1 MNWIA
6 IIAATVVSM
15 VLGALWFSP
24 LLFVKPWMAMRP
36 DKTPPSGNA
45 SPMLYVITAV
55 GALVSAITLDWILGL
70 AHAGGLAGGAV
81 IGLYAGLGFVA
92 PAILSDNLF
101 NERPF
106 KLYLIV
112 AGFPVVS
119 LLVMGAII
127 GALGA

>member
-1 MNWIA
+1 MNWVA
-6 IIAATVVSM
+6 IIVAAVANI
-15 VLGALWFSP
+15 VLGSLWFSP
-24 LLFVKPWMAMRP
+24 LLFQKPWLGLRV
-36 DKTPPSGNA
+36 DKAPMSGTA

-55 GALVSAITLDWILGL
+55 GALVVATTLDWIIGL
-70 AHAGGLAGGAV
+70 THANTVLGGAI

-106 KLYLIV
+106 RLYLIV
-112 AGFPVVS
+112 AGFPVVG

>member
-6 IIAATVVSM
+6 VIAAAVVSM
-15 VLGALWFSP
+15 ILGALWFSP
-24 LLFVKPWMAMRP
+24 VLFQKPWTAMRV
-36 DKTPPSGNA
+36 DKKEMSGVA

-55 GALVSAITLDWILGL
+55 GALVSAITLDWLISL
-70 AHAGGLAGGAV
+70 AGASSLAGGAI

-119 LLVMGAII
+119 LLLMGAII

>member
-6 IIAATVVSM
+6 IIVAVVVNM
-15 VLGALWFSP
+15 ALGALWFSP
-24 LLFVKPWMAMRP
+24 LLFSKPWTAMRV
-36 DKTPPSGNA
+36 DKTPMSGVA
-45 SPMLYVITAV
+45 SPLLYVITAV
-55 GALVSAITLDWILGL
+55 GALVSAITLDWII
-70 AHAGGLAGGAV
+70 GLAGARSLLGGAI

-112 AGFPVVS
+112 AGFPVVG

>member
-1 MNWIA
+1 MNWVA
-6 IIAATVVSM
+6 IVVAAVVNM
-15 VLGALWFSP
+15 VIGSLWFSP
-24 LLFVKPWMAMRP
+24 LLFQRPWVAMRV
-36 DKTPPSGNA
+36 DKNPMSGVA

-55 GALVSAITLDWILGL
+55 GALVSAITLDWII
-70 AHAGGLAGGAV
+70 GLAGGRTLTGGAI

-112 AGFPVVS
+112 GGLPVVG
-119 LLVMGAII
+119 LLVMGAIL
-127 GALGA
+127 GALGS

>member
-6 IIAATVVSM
+6 IIVAAVVNI
-15 VLGALWFSP
+15 VLGSLWFSP
-24 LLFVKPWMAMRP
+24 LLFQKPLVALRV
-36 DKTPPSGNA
+36 DKAPMSGTA
-45 SPMLYVITAV
+45 SPVLYVITAV
-55 GALVSAITLDWILGL
+55 GALVSAMTLDWIIGL
-70 AHAGGLAGGAV
+70 AHAGTLLGGPI

-112 AGFPVVS
+112 AGFPVAG

>member
-1 MNWIA
+1 VNWIA
-6 IIAATVVSM
+6 VIAAAVVSM
-15 VLGALWFSP
+15 ILGSVWFSP
-24 LLFVKPWMAMRP
+24 ILFQKPWLAMRV
-36 DKTPPSGNA
+36 DKQAMSGLA

-55 GALVSAITLDWILGL
+55 GALVSAITLDWLIS
-70 AHAGGLAGGAV
+70 LAGASTLSGGAI

-119 LLVMGAII
+119 LLLMGAII

>member
-1 MNWIA
+1 MNWVA
-6 IIAATVVSM
+6 IIVAAVVNI

-24 LLFVKPWMAMRP
+24 LLFQKPWVALRV
-36 DKTPPSGNA
+36 DKTPMSGTA

-55 GALVSAITLDWILGL
+55 GALVAATTLDWIIGL
-70 AHAGGLAGGAV
+70 THANTVLGGAI

-101 NERPF
+101 NERPI

-112 AGFPVVS
+112 AGFPVVG

>member
-1 MNWIA
+1 MNWVA
-6 IIAATVVSM
+6 IIVAAVVNI
-15 VLGALWFSP
+15 VLGSLWFSP
-24 LLFVKPWMAMRP
+24 LLFQKPWIALRV
-36 DKTPPSGNA
+36 DKAPMSGTA

-55 GALVSAITLDWILGL
+55 GALVSAMTLDWIIGL
-70 AHAGGLAGGAV
+70 AHAGTLLGGAI

-112 AGFPVVS
+112 AGFPVVG

>member
-1 MNWIA
+1 MNWVA
-6 IIAATVVSM
+6 IIVAAVVNM
-15 VLGALWFSP
+15 VIGSLWFSP
-24 LLFVKPWMAMRP
+24 LLFQRPWVAMRV
-36 DKTPPSGNA
+36 DKNPMSGVA

-55 GALVSAITLDWILGL
+55 GALVSAITLDWII
-70 AHAGGLAGGAV
+70 GLAGGRTLTGGAI

-112 AGFPVVS
+112 GGFPVVG
-119 LLVMGAII
+119 LLVMGAIL
-127 GALGA
+127 GALGS

>member
-1 MNWIA
+1 MRVDKNPMSGVA
-6 IIAATVVSM
+6 
-15 VLGALWFSP
+15 SP
-24 LLFVKPWMAMRP
+24 L
-36 DKTPPSGNA
+36 
-45 SPMLYVITAV
+45 LYVITAV
-55 GALVSAITLDWILGL
+55 GALVSAITLDWIIGL
-70 AHAGGLAGGAV
+70 AHASSLLGGAI

-92 PAILSDNLF
+92 PAILGDNLF

-112 AGFPVVS
+112 AGFPVVG

>member
-1 MNWIA
+1 VT
-6 IIAATVVSM
+6 AA
-15 VLGALWFSP
+15 
-24 LLFVKPWMAMRP
+24 
-36 DKTPPSGNA
+36 
-45 SPMLYVITAV
+45 
-55 GALVSAITLDWILGL
+55 TLDWIIGL
-70 AHAGGLAGGAV
+70 ARASTIAGGAI
-81 IGLYAGLGFVA
+81 IGLYAGIGLIA

-101 NERPF
+101 NERPV

>member
-1 MNWIA
+1 MNWVA
-6 IIAATVVSM
+6 IIVATVVSM

-24 LLFVKPWMAMRP
+24 MVFQKPWMAMRV

-55 GALVSAITLDWILGL
+55 GALVSAITLDWII
-70 AHAGGLAGGAV
+70 GLAGVSTLVGGAL

-112 AGFPVVS
+112 AGFPVVG

>member
-1 MNWIA
+1 MNWVA
-6 IIAATVVSM
+6 IVVAAVVNI
-15 VLGALWFSP
+15 VLGSLWFSP
-24 LLFVKPWMAMRP
+24 LLFQKPWVALRV
-36 DKTPPSGNA
+36 DKAPMSGTA

-55 GALVSAITLDWILGL
+55 GAFVSAMTLDWIIGL
-70 AHAGGLAGGAV
+70 AHASTLLGGAI

-92 PAILSDNLF
+92 PAILSDHLF
-101 NERPF
+101 NERPI

-112 AGFPVVS
+112 AGFPVVG